1 MDEGVVG
8 VVVAEHRQPF
18 LDHGV
23 HGSDV
28 GLRRPITQPQL
39 GLPRLEDPA
48 IDELPEPGEVLACE
62 GQGTVGVGVVKRRE
76 GLGEPGQIPLGHAGL
91 VPVGVDAL
99 PVDRAE
105 HGARVVRVEEGAR
118 AVVDGLAGDGDVVGV
133 HHPVHEPGAQPRRDE
148 ARLRIG
154 DGIEQ
159 GQRALG
165 LGQGEHVR
173 VVPGGGMVDET
184 LDDVVSAMRP
194 SELKRT
200 DAQMTRRHPHQ
211 DRAGQRPLALDA
223 AASGDDRQRAGG
235 RDAQGVHGLGDQVL
249 AQHRAERGEAV
260 AAAGE
265 GGRAG
270 TLEMDV
276 AEIAVAV
283 GDLAEEQRAAVT
295 EDGHELPE
303 LVARIR
309 LRYRAVGGGS

>member
-1 MDEGVVG
+1 MDEAD
-8 VVVAEHRQPF
+8 AEPARDQ
-18 LDHGV
+18 V
-23 HGSDV
+23 
-28 GLRRPITQPQL
+28 RL
-39 GLPRLEDPA
+39 G
-48 IDELPEPGEVLACE
+48 G
-62 GQGTVGVGVVKRRE
+62 
-76 GLGEPGQIPLGHAGL
+76 
-91 VPVGVDAL
+91 
-99 PVDRAE
+99 
-105 HGARVVRVEEGAR
+105 
-118 AVVDGLAGDGDVVGV
+118 GDGV
-133 HHPVHEPGAQPRRDE
+133 
-148 ARLRIG
+148 
-154 DGIEQ
+154 EQ

-165 LGQGEHVR
+165 LRQREHVR

-235 RDAQGVHGLGDQVL
+235 RDVQGVHGLGDQVL